1 MKLIVDDNSKQ
12 HVRCFFHMLRVR
24 QLRRFV
30 DDNVIHTLWFEL
42 WYSHGWTT
50 VIVDAICLLYIK
62 STPAAMSARCSRQ
75 ACCVMHHHVLTLVL
89 FCSSFTVCL
98 SPVVFN
104 TNYVCWCLTSTTIL
118 HHPTCWDSA
127 SVVLTVVFALQPIAT
142 SSSPWRPCASQT
154 DPLLWQVQR
163 HGTPYDRDLRSVICK
178 DTFST
183 FKKLML
189 FN

>member
-104 TNYVCWCLTSTTIL
+104 KTMCADVWHLPTVL

-127 SVVLTVVFALQPIAT
+127 SVWQ
-142 SSSPWRPCASQT
+142 SSSLYSPWRLHRPHDA
-154 DPLLWQVQR
+154 PA
-163 HGTPYDRDLRSVICK
+163 LRRQILYCGRSKGMERPTIGIYAV
-178 DTFST
+178 
-183 FKKLML
+183 
-189 FN
+189 

>member
-104 TNYVCWCLTSTTIL
+104 KTMCAYVLMFDIYPRYCTIL
-118 HHPTCWDSA
+118 HAGTLQAFDS
-127 SVVLTVVFALQPIAT
+127 
-142 SSSPWRPCASQT
+142 R
-154 DPLLWQVQR
+154 
-163 HGTPYDRDLRSVICK
+163 LRSTAHGDFIVPMTPLRFADRSFTVAGPKAWNALRSGFTQCNLQRYFLNI
-178 DTFST
+178 
-183 FKKLML
+183 
-189 FN
+189 